1 MSDSK
6 DKSDEIT
13 TSENSY
19 SPPDSNLD
27 QSPALPDNPHSMP
40 KQLTGIVIASV
51 IIIIGTFPYLVI
63 SILLALTGIFTFLD
77 AWNSGIYKE
86 PGKRALTNLSPMG
99 WGVLTIGLWVI
110 TYPIYLFNR
119 NKLKTK
125 DGPRAYWI
133 LIHVFS
139 APILILV
146 ALQGFAILLGY
157 PIE

>member
-13 TSENSY
+13 TSENPS
-19 SPPDSNLD
+19 SPPDSILD

-40 KQLTGIVIASV
+40 KQLTGIVISSV
-51 IIIIGTFPYLVI
+51 IIIIVTFPYLVI
-63 SILLALTGIFTFLD
+63 GVLLALTGIFTFLD
-77 AWNSGIYKE
+77 AWNSGIYKK
-86 PGKRALTNLSPMG
+86 PGKRALTNNSPMV
-99 WGVLTIGLWVI
+99 WGLMVMLLWI
-110 TYPIYLFNR
+110 ISYPIYLFNR

-146 ALQGFAILLGY
+146 ALQGFAMLLGY